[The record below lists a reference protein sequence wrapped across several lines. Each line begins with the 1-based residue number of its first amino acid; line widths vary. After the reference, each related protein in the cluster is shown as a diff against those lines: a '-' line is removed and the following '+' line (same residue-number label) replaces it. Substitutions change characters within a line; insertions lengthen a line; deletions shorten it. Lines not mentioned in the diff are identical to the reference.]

1 MAYSLYDATVCMA
14 KNALTALDGILTEAE
29 KCPNSINFL
38 HSRLIE
44 DMNPL
49 SFQVH
54 YATLQC
60 MLLSADLSGKER
72 YTEPEETLKTY
83 KDMHERIEQAIKM
96 LNEVNKE
103 TANSIGEEMKEIQF
117 RDQPKTVPVKA
128 LTGLAQMPNIYF
140 HVNMAYAIL
149 RKEGVP
155 LGKKD
160 WIRPF
165 VSGYI

>member
-1 MAYSLYDATVCMA
+1 
-14 KNALTALDGILTEAE
+14 
-29 KCPNSINFL
+29 
-38 HSRLIE
+38 
-44 DMNPL
+44 MNNT
-49 SFQVH
+49 SENGVIH
-54 YATLQC
+54 D
-60 MLLSADLSGKER
+60 DL
-72 YTEPEETLKTY
+72 
-83 KDMHERIEQAIKM
+83 
-96 LNEVNKE
+96 
-103 TANSIGEEMKEIQF
+103 KEIQF

-128 LTGLAQMPNIYF
+128 LTGLAQMPNVYF